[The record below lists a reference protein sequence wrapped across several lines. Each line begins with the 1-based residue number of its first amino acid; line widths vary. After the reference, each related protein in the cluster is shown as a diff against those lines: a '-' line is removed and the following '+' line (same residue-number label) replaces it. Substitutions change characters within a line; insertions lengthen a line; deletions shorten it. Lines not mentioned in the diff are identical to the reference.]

1 MDNTEN
7 ALPLV
12 LPDSGNTVKVSKSFF
27 APHRNSNV
35 FDIKNP
41 QLVWETVTDWVRA
54 GRFSFPP
61 LFTTDFAV
69 LKEAFCEAF
78 FLSPKGQEL
87 VARQNT
93 WNVDIKEEM
102 AKPTAGLFEPAIKR
116 MQDVNIKRFED
127 LGRLRL
133 LELYEQST
141 HDYQPWIHL
150 RVHPDDKGPLCTL
163 NPVSWVEAPPSILDG
178 TSYMAGLFGPK
189 NTPLQDL
196 YQALFCTKLKDT
208 NAGPSSWVAF
218 AHVDPPHD
226 QPLIMRLLPHEF
238 VEFCP

>member
-1 MDNTEN
+1 MDNKEN
-7 ALPLV
+7 TTPLPGA
-12 LPDSGNTVKVSKSFF
+12 GNAPRVYKSFF
-27 APHRNSNV
+27 VPHRTSTV
-35 FDIKNP
+35 FDLKNP
-41 QLVWETVTDWVRA
+41 HLVWETSHDWVARK
-54 GRFSFPP
+54 RFSFPP

-87 VARQNT
+87 IARQNT

-116 MQDVNIKRFED
+116 MQNVNMKRFED
-127 LGRLRL
+127 LARLRL
-133 LELYEQST
+133 LELYEHPTDT
-141 HDYQPWIHL
+141 HQPWIHL

-163 NPVSWVEAPPSILDG
+163 NPVEWVEKPPQVLCG

-189 NTPLQDL
+189 NTSLQDL
-196 YQALFCTKLKDT
+196 YQALFCTRLKDT
-208 NAGPSSWVAF
+208 KAEPSSWVAF
-218 AHVDPPHD
+218 AHVDPPYD

-238 VEFCP
+238 LELCS

>member
-1 MDNTEN
+1 MDSSEKSVPLFDAGN
-7 ALPLV
+7 ATTM
-12 LPDSGNTVKVSKSFF
+12 SESFF
-27 APHRNSNV
+27 VPHRTSNV
-35 FDIKNP
+35 FEIKNP
-41 QLVWETVTDWVRA
+41 QLVWETVGDWVHRK
-54 GRFSFPP
+54 RFSFPP

-116 MQDVNIKRFED
+116 MQDVNIKRFAD
-127 LGRLRL
+127 LARLRL
-133 LELYEQST
+133 LELYEHPT
-141 HDYQPWIHL
+141 DAHQPWIHL
-150 RVHPDDKGPLCTL
+150 RVYPDDKGPLCTL
-163 NPVSWVEAPPSILDG
+163 NPVEWVKEAPSILYG

-196 YQALFCTKLKDT
+196 YQALFCTRLKEI
-208 NAGPSSWVAF
+208 NAGSSSWVAF
-218 AHVDPPHD
+218 AHVDPPYD
-226 QPLIMRLLPHEF
+226 QPLVMRLLPHEF
-238 VEFCP
+238 VELCS